1 MAPQFVIDYRTI
13 SVVVVLVFALIG
25 ALQGGAR
32 SIVVVAVSLAVIV
45 GIGEPSIAGAM
56 LHIGERIAGIL
67 RRAVG
72 ASSSAGVADPGPYY
86 FLIYVALL
94 LAAAFLGKALVR
106 EGSLTKSSRL
116 FGGFLGVLNGL
127 LFSLMLR
134 ENLLPVVSRAL
145 GSGWTIH
152 VRLSAEGGGSAPLV
166 GGNVSVGTVA
176 YVFGLLLA
184 GAGVLRKVRA
194 VRGPM
199 A

>member
-1 MAPQFVIDYRTI
+1 MAPQFVVDYRTV
-13 SVVVVLVFALIG
+13 SVVVVLAFALVG
-25 ALQGGAR
+25 AMQGGAR

-45 GIGEPSIAGAM
+45 GIGEPNIAAAM
-56 LHIGERIAGIL
+56 LRIGEKVSGIL

-72 ASSSAGVADPGPYY
+72 AGAPGNVTDPGPYY
-86 FLIYVALL
+86 FVIYLAVLLVAV
-94 LAAAFLGKALVR
+94 FLGRAVVR
-106 EGSLTKSSRL
+106 EAAVSKGSRL

-134 ENLLPVVSRAL
+134 ENLLPAIGQAL

-152 VRLSAEGGGSAPLV
+152 VRLGADGAGGPPLV

-194 VRGPM
+194 VRGTTL
-199 A
+199 